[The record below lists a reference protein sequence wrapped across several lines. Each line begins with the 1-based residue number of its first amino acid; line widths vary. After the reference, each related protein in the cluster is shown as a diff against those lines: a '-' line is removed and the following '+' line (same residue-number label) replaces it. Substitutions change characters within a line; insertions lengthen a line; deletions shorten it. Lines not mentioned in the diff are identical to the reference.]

1 MNATQEA
8 EDLQE
13 APVVHCRR
21 CGRRLKREPGVT
33 DGIGPVC
40 RRREQAELDGE

>member
-13 APVVHCRR
+13 APVVRCRR
-21 CGRRLKREPGVT
+21 CGRRLKREPGIT
-33 DGIGPVC
+33 EGIGPVC